1 MAHSDKP
8 TLDELKTLCD
18 CIDGVYI
25 LKSGAEYIR
34 ALGALFALKNQNDQ
48 PFTIHEIQQ
57 QPTLQEFSFTGKN
70 DFIYICAL
78 QAEPMTIIGDKRT
91 NEKIVAKAFVNNE
104 ALRIFNQSSGVA
116 YLITCPLIY
125 QTWSQEHIIKEHI
138 IKIGQTRK
146 SFKERLGSYNCGT
159 VYNWRTASTT
169 NIKITQSLVATRL
182 YYYNLYLC
190 DCSNDP
196 YTIVWHGVKSAP
208 FPSPKSLA
216 VEDIMVK
223 KFIEQFNQ
231 KPLANIQ
238 VDANN

>member
-1 MAHSDKP
+1 MAQGDKP

-18 CIDGVYI
+18 CVDGVFVS
-25 LKSGAEYIR
+25 KSGAEYIK
-34 ALGALFALKNQNDQ
+34 ALGVLFALKNKNDQ
-48 PFTIHEIQQ
+48 PFSIHEIQQ
-57 QPTLQEFSFTGKN
+57 QPALQEFSFTGKRE
-70 DFIYICAL
+70 FLYICQL
-78 QAEPMTIIGDKRT
+78 KAEPLKIIGTKRI
-91 NEKIVAKAFVNNE
+91 NEKIKAEDFTSDE
-104 ALRIFNQSSGVA
+104 AQRVFNQSSGVA
-116 YLITCPLIY
+116 YLITCPL
-125 QTWSQEHIIKEHI
+125 EGKEHI

-196 YTIVWHGVKSAP
+196 YTIEWHGVKSAP
-208 FPSPKSLA
+208 LPSPKSLA

-223 KFIEQFNQ
+223 KFIEQFKQ

-238 VDANN
+238 VDASH